1 MRQLCVREGS
11 FNVMA
16 NGSKAGS
23 TSPPYGRRGHETRR
37 HRSPASALCRRA
49 GQTIP
54 ISWHSVRWNRRKRQ
68 RSVAA
73 GRLVALHI
81 PLRQCPTDGLL
92 PVVRVRY
99 SSSSAV
105 LPLAYGYIPRQGRC
119 VAVCLYVR
127 IGRKYLQLRKD
138 GPEGRYMS
146 GFGFGFQFFNQCIR
160 FQGAEGFLSALFFCS
175 NQGNFHSV
183 CQLV

>member
-1 MRQLCVREGS
+1 MLWQTAAR
-11 FNVMA
+11 
-16 NGSKAGS
+16 AGS

-37 HRSPASALCRRA
+37 HHSPASASCHRA

-54 ISWHSVRWNRRKRQ
+54 ISWHSVHWNRRKRQ

-105 LPLAYGYIPRQGRC
+105 PPLVYGYIPRRDRYG
-119 VAVCLYVR
+119 AACLYVH
-127 IGRKYLQLRKD
+127 IGRKC
-138 GPEGRYMS
+138 PPVEEGWPGGSTHVRLW
-146 GFGFGFQFFNQCIR
+146 FR
-160 FQGAEGFLSALFFCS
+160 F
-175 NQGNFHSV
+175 
-183 CQLV
+183 LVF